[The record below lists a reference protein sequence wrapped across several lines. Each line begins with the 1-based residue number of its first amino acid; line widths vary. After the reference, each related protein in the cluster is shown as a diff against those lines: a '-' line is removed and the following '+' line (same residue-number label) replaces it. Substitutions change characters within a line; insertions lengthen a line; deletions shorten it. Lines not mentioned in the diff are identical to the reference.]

1 MGNQVSQHIPEA
13 HIRIYRNV
21 CSIQSPVTRVQMLE
35 TLLQG
40 QEYVTSAKYIG
51 IYGPILTYMA
61 AVRRGDP
68 ALLPG
73 ERQSG
78 ERQSSERQSSERA
91 QASIQQLPSINQHPT
106 AQQRQRISNSQGSGQ
121 GESRIISRTG
131 DPSQHGQAISF
142 FSQCLSI
149 LGLQEEVVLDEKTL
163 KEAYKLASLR
173 SHPDKGGSEEAFDR
187 VTRAYAYL
195 GEILR
200 RVRGGRSETVNVT
213 NESPATLTSSRD
225 QTSDS
230 WKMAEPVK
238 LNPKSLNM
246 ETFNKVFEETRLP
259 DPDGDGYGDWL
270 KNEEAESNNKQNKFT
285 GKFNRDVFNSAFE
298 SEIRSRAT
306 TSNGQIAIMQPQALM
321 MAPTM
326 GIELGR
332 EKPDD
337 FTAANLNGLK
347 YTDLKKAYTSESM
360 FSHQVAGVQ
369 LNTKSV
375 ESARTER
382 KATPAPLSDS
392 EMAAV
397 AEGERQQTLRQQ
409 QQAKRIVDEDQRITD
424 HFQRLQRYVITN
436 NK

>member
-270 KNEEAESNNKQNKFT
+270 KNEAAESNNKQNKFT

-306 TSNGQIAIMQPQALM
+306 TTNGQIAIMQPQALM